1 MSVGEMPDTNDTER
15 IEKIA
20 GRIAADKATVNI
32 SFTVQGDASDSL
44 VRMLRHIQ
52 KLGDMGHSFA
62 IVVDPDNSEYRETFG
77 FDGDGSDRIDEI
89 LVDETPLPEK

>member
-1 MSVGEMPDTNDTER
+1 MSVGEMPDMNDTER

-52 KLGDMGHSFA
+52 KLGDTGHSFA